1 MATFNRI
8 VCLATVAA
16 GVSFSA
22 SAKTCTWI
30 NTETSAAQSWSE
42 PANWQGGQVPA
53 AGDDVV
59 ISDSTYINLGGAE
72 IGTLTHTKGNLK
84 ICTGS
89 LVWTNRGDIVTTG
102 SSVTLLARSTTVAFP
117 EGEHTISNSCKVEMQ
132 WADADGGNG
141 VKFIGAGSLVKRG
154 AGKLGL
160 DNGWGYFYYQLTG
173 TLAIYAGEFV
183 TDARGAS
190 GGVVWSTD
198 ITVSGPTAKF
208 TLQRFANNNFAPGT
222 TLRLD
227 NRGTFN
233 CATTA
238 GKPSLE
244 LEHLYINGTECAAG
258 TWKNWNSSLAA
269 DYRWMDITTPTDKP
283 LVVKSC
289 SLAMGA
295 FTGLAEGAMA
305 SGITRYYIADNGY
318 FSPSSW
324 QDGMLALDLDDVVF
338 NVACQITPP
347 QGKSIPAIH
356 DATCAA
362 DVTFWEAPVQFTG
375 DIHLNG
381 GNLSMNWCRNNM
393 SLSAGQHVVDGT
405 GNWTIGNEGNIGGAG
420 SLVWRSSGSFK
431 NGNSANRWNC
441 KGGDLRVEN
450 GTFAIQYADY
460 MPNVTNIVVTGENTK
475 LDLSA
480 ALNTNVFL
488 TVEKSAVL
496 KTATAGTNVVRR
508 LMMDEHEG
516 RAGRTYGS
524 STSKARSRNDVNFSG
539 SGVFR
544 PWEDSSGKDPLEDDV
559 GLVIAPI
566 EKQYTDLVTPC
577 EPALTVTDTTT
588 GEEVDS
594 GYYEV
599 AFTNNVLP
607 GTATVRVLGTEGIY
621 EDANAVQTFVVEK
634 DPHLR
639 ETRTWTNT
647 NASVA
652 QVWTDPANWKDGKVP
667 SSGDNVIIEGAAWI
681 DFSGAELGSIQHSS
695 GELILD
701 TPTAA
706 MTLNG
711 DLVFSGTKVTMK
723 PTTKITF
730 PDGVHV
736 ISNSCAIAFPF
747 CGDPRTDGVTFN
759 GAGSIVKK
767 GKGSMG
773 VESWAYW
780 YVNTTGSFKILGG
793 TVTTSYRSNCPLKCS
808 EFLVSGVNSQ
818 LTAAYL
824 NGNGFAAGAVLRLE
838 DGGLV
843 HFSDSDAGNVRLG
856 AVYLDGQQLVAGTW
870 KSWNG
875 SATADY
881 RWVDFL
887 GASNLKITIATGPAE
902 GGFTGLVEGAMWSG
916 RTRYYIVNNGY
927 SSTSSWKDGIPA
939 RPLDDV
945 IVQVATTWS
954 NQKHDLNPI
963 HDLTCEKSL
972 TLSEATFTL
981 AGDIHLQNG
990 SGLSLSWEPKAFTL
1004 TAGEHVIDGTGD
1016 LTLSSWKY
1024 MNGAGSLI
1032 WRSTGTIKN
1041 NDPAS
1046 NKISITGNLAVE
1058 AGTITIPNADYL
1070 PNVTN
1075 VAVSGEGTL
1084 LKLDAA
1090 ALNADAWVTVEKGA
1104 KLRLNGTFENNIKH
1118 LVLDGNDRSPR
1129 TYGGV
1134 SSPAVRKLSKYFTSN
1149 AGDKG
1154 VLNVTEG
1161 HEPGMMLLVR

>member
-59 ISDSTYINLGGAE
+59 IADSTYINLGGAE
-72 IGTLTHTKGNLK
+72 VGTLTHTKGNLK

-141 VKFIGAGSLVKRG
+141 VKFVGAGSLVKRG

-173 TLAIYAGEFV
+173 TLAIYEGEFV

-208 TLQRFANNNFAPGT
+208 TLQRFANNNFASGT

-227 NRGTFN
+227 NRGMFN
-233 CATTA
+233 CVTTA

-269 DYRWMDITTPTDKP
+269 DYRWLDITTPTDKP

-289 SLAMGA
+289 SLATGA
-295 FTGLAEGAMA
+295 FTGLAEGTMA

-318 FSPSSW
+318 SSPSSW
-324 QDGMLALDLDDVVF
+324 QDGMPAKDLDDVVF
-338 NVACQITPP
+338 NVKCQIKNGGNPL
-347 QGKSIPAIH
+347 PAIH

-381 GNLSMNWCRNNM
+381 GNLSMDWCRNNM

-405 GNWTIGNEGNIGGAG
+405 GNWTIGNQGNIGGAG

-431 NGNSANRWNC
+431 NSNSANKLNIT
-441 KGGDLRVEN
+441 GGLRVEN
-450 GTFAIQYADY
+450 GTFALQYAGY
-460 MPNVTNIVVTGENTK
+460 MPNVTDIVVTGEVTK
-475 LDLSA
+475 LELSA
-480 ALNTNVFL
+480 AALNANAIL
-488 TVEKSAVL
+488 TVEKGAVL
-496 KTATAGTNVVRR
+496 KTTFSGTNDISR

-524 STSKARSRNDVNFSG
+524 STSKARSRDDVHFSG
-539 SGVFR
+539 AGVFR
-544 PWEDSSGKDPLEDDV
+544 PCEDMSGKDPLEDDV
-559 GLVIAPI
+559 GIVIAPI
-566 EKQYTDLVTPC
+566 GKQYTDLVHPC
-577 EPALTVTDTTT
+577 EPALTVTDTAT
-588 GEEVDS
+588 GEEVNSDS
-594 GYYEV
+594 YESV
-599 AFTNNVLP
+599 YTDNVLP

-639 ETRTWTNT
+639 ETSTWTNT

-667 SSGDNVIIEGAAWI
+667 SSGDNVIIEGAAYI

-695 GELILD
+695 GTLTID

-773 VESWAYW
+773 VEQWAYW
-780 YVNTTGSFKILGG
+780 YVNTTGSFEILGG
-793 TVTTSYRSNCPLKCS
+793 TVTTSYRGNCPLKCS
-808 EFLVSGVNSQ
+808 EFLISGASSQ
-818 LTAAYL
+818 LGASYSG
-824 NGNGFAAGAVLRLE
+824 GNGFAAGAVLRLE
-838 DGGLV
+838 DGGFV

-875 SATADY
+875 TAAADY

-902 GGFTGLVEGAMWSG
+902 GGFTGLAEGAMWSG
-916 RTRYYIVNNGY
+916 RTRYYIADNGY

-939 RPLDDV
+939 RELDDV
-945 IVQVATTWS
+945 VVQVAATWS
-954 NQKHDLNPI
+954 NGQHAFGGL
-963 HDLTCEKSL
+963 HTLTCEKNL
-972 TLSEATFTL
+972 TVSETTFTL
-981 AGDIHLQNG
+981 TGDIHLQDG
-990 SGLSLSWEPKAFTL
+990 AKLTLQWAPAEFTL
-1004 TAGEHVIDGTGD
+1004 TKGQHVIDGTGSIA
-1016 LTLSSWKY
+1016 LGSYKY
-1024 MNGAGSLI
+1024 FCGAGSLI
-1032 WRSTGTIKN
+1032 WRSTGTITN
-1041 NDPAS
+1041 GNLPN

-1058 AGTITIPNADYL
+1058 AGTITIPNDTYL

-1090 ALNADAWVTVEKGA
+1090 ALNTNAWVTVEKGA

-1118 LVLDGNDRSPR
+1118 LVLDGNVRSPR

-1134 SSPAVRKLSKYFTSN
+1134 NSPAVRKLSKYFTSN

-1161 HEPGMMLLVR
+1161 HEPGMMVFVR